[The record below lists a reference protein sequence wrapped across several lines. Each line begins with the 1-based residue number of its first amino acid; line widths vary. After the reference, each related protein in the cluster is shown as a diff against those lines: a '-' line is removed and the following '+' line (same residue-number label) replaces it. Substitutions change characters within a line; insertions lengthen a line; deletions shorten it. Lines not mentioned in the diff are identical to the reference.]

1 MKTELPRTITRLSQ
15 MSTKERK
22 KSRKPIR
29 DGIRKQKK
37 KKRKRKTRDSEYQT
51 LKSRGKGCK

>member
-37 KKRKRKTRDSEYQT
+37 KKEKEKQEIQNN
-51 LKSRGKGCK
+51 KH

>member
-1 MKTELPRTITRLSQ
+1 

-22 KSRKPIR
+22 KPRKPIR

-37 KKRKRKTRDSEYQT
+37 KKRKTRDSEYQT

>member
-1 MKTELPRTITRLSQ
+1 METELPRTITRLSQ
-15 MSTKERK
+15 MSTTERK

-37 KKRKRKTRDSEYQT
+37 KKEKEKQEIQNT
-51 LKSRGKGCK
+51 KH

>member
-29 DGIRKQKK
+29 DGIRNQKK
-37 KKRKRKTRDSEYQT
+37 KKKKKNKRFRIPNTKI
-51 LKSRGKGCK
+51 

>member
-1 MKTELPRTITRLSQ
+1 

-22 KSRKPIR
+22 KPRKPIR

-37 KKRKRKTRDSEYQT
+37 KRKTRDSEYQT

>member
-1 MKTELPRTITRLSQ
+1 MVLEN
-15 MSTKERK
+15 
-22 KSRKPIR
+22 
-29 DGIRKQKK
+29 KK